1 MKKQLIKEL
10 AKGENSG
17 FVKDFDK
24 VFFLKRLNEKYNSR
38 LNNNSK

>member
-10 AKGENSG
+10 IKGENSG

-24 VFFLKRLNEKYNSR
+24 AVFLKRLHKKYNSR
-38 LNNNSK
+38 FNNSSK